1 MQRQNLVPHGDTT
14 LRLQQISTLL
24 IREGNNGALYGHV
37 LDAAIAL
44 MSSDM
49 GSMQIF
55 HSERGELRLLA
66 QRGFH
71 PQSAAYWEWVNLDST
86 TACGTAL
93 SAGCRVIQPDVE
105 ACDAGVGRTDL
116 EEYRRSGIRAVQST
130 PLVSRSGRLL
140 GTIST
145 HWRNPHRPTERELQP
160 LDVLAR
166 QAADLI
172 ERNEVETALRESRE
186 QFRRLASIVE
196 FSDDAIISKNLDGI
210 IQSWNKGAEQ
220 LFGYPAE
227 EAIGKPVTILMPP
240 ERQSEERVIL
250 ERIRRG
256 DRVEHYET
264 VRRRKDGSLIN
275 VSLSISPIR
284 DAKGKI
290 VGASKIARDITERK
304 RNEEQ
309 ISILAREAEH
319 RAKNLL
325 ANVKAMVH
333 LSQSETPDGLK
344 EAIEGR
350 IEALTNVHSLFVQS
364 RWTGAELGSLI
375 RQELSPYS
383 RDGEVGIQIDGPTVI
398 LPPDGAQ
405 AIAVALH
412 ELATNAAKYGALSV
426 AEGQVRVEWSR
437 AADAQLVLRW
447 TEAGGPPVSL
457 PTRKGFGT
465 NVMEAMIRGR
475 VGGDVWLDWRAEGL
489 VCEIVLPM

>member
-196 FSDDAIISKNLDGI
+196 FSDDAIVSKNLDGI
-210 IQSWNKGAEQ
+210 ITSWNKGAER
-220 LFGYPAE
+220 LLGYLAE
-227 EAIGKPVTILMPP
+227 EAVGKSVTMLFPP
-240 ERQSEERVIL
+240 ERLGEETAIL
-250 ERIRRG
+250 EHLKRG
-256 DRVEHYET
+256 DRIDHFET
-264 VRRRKDGSLIN
+264 VRRRKDGSLID
-275 VSLSISPIR
+275 VSLTIS
-284 DAKGKI
+284 
-290 VGASKIARDITERK
+290 
-304 RNEEQ
+304 
-309 ISILAREAEH
+309 
-319 RAKNLL
+319 
-325 ANVKAMVH
+325 
-333 LSQSETPDGLK
+333 
-344 EAIEGR
+344 
-350 IEALTNVHSLFVQS
+350 
-364 RWTGAELGSLI
+364 
-375 RQELSPYS
+375 
-383 RDGEVGIQIDGPTVI
+383 
-398 LPPDGAQ
+398 
-405 AIAVALH
+405 
-412 ELATNAAKYGALSV
+412 
-426 AEGQVRVEWSR
+426 
-437 AADAQLVLRW
+437 
-447 TEAGGPPVSL
+447 
-457 PTRKGFGT
+457 
-465 NVMEAMIRGR
+465 
-475 VGGDVWLDWRAEGL
+475 
-489 VCEIVLPM
+489 